1 MAPHRVQRMAEV
13 GQHRRPTVPVRA
25 LPEGL
30 LAVVGEQPGQRCQR
44 EMGVQLL
51 AHQPL
56 AAAPELLHD
65 EHGFADLVVL
75 FEAPAAMIEPGEVR
89 PPVEGGVE
97 QGGRERE
104 DGLADGVLD
113 QPHPQR
119 TPVGRGLLAA
129 GVSGRCERH
138 ERLVAVRL
146 NEGIERRVGVALQ
159 AEHGVQAALGVGVQ
173 QGEGVVAA
181 VIDDDVAGGE
191 GVEMQ
196 PGGTA
201 LVRVGVQAEVDRQA
215 GVQPVQA
222 TEQALRVV
230 GRRGRVCGNRT

>member
-1 MAPHRVQRMAEV
+1 M
-13 GQHRRPTVPVRA
+13 
-25 LPEGL
+25 L
-30 LAVVGEQPGQRCQR
+30 
-44 EMGVQLL
+44 
-51 AHQPL
+51 
-56 AAAPELLHD
+56 
-65 EHGFADLVVL
+65 
-75 FEAPAAMIEPGEVR
+75 EPGEVR

-113 QPHPQR
+113 QPHPQG

-129 GVSGRCERH
+129 GLSGRCEGH
-138 ERLVAVRL
+138 DRLVAVGL
-146 NEGIERRVGVALQ
+146 DEGLERRVGVALQ

-201 LVRVGVQAEVDRQA
+201 LVSVGVQAEVDRQA

-222 TEQALRVV
+222 AEQALRVV
-230 GRRGRVCGNRT
+230 SRRGGLGWLRSGGQLRVRQRVAAPKRAAPWWRRGPGEVKETSSSSSPLFAFSSAVSK